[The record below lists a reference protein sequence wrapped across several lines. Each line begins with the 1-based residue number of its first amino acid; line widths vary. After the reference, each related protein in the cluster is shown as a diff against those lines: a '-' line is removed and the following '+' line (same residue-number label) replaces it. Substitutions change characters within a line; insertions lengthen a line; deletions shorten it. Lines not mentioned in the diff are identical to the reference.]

1 MLVGRGRGVKSR
13 QLQNWIVLDLRRLD
27 PSLPGMLIDER
38 RLFGRTLDD
47 PSGLWRAVL
56 SSQVVNC
63 DPAAMTVTT
72 GDLTRYELIGPPGR
86 LDAAMQRSLDLHLQD
101 FHLVQWRQ
109 VGLMSVASW
118 SD

>member
-1 MLVGRGRGVKSR
+1 MLFGRGRGLQRR

-27 PSLPGMLIDER
+27 PSLPGMLLEER
-38 RLFGRTLDD
+38 RLFGRTPDD

-56 SSQVVNC
+56 TSQIVNC
-63 DPAAMTVTT
+63 DPAGMTVTT
-72 GDLTRYELIGPPGR
+72 DDLTRYELIGHPGR
-86 LDAAMQRSLDLHLQD
+86 LDAAMQRSLDLHLSD
-101 FHLVQWRQ
+101 FHLVQWKQ

>member
-1 MLVGRGRGVKSR
+1 MLFSRGRGLQRR

-27 PSLPGMLIDER
+27 PSLPGVLIEER
-38 RLFGRTLDD
+38 RLFGRTPDD

-56 SSQVVNC
+56 SSQIVNC
-63 DPAAMTVTT
+63 DPVAMTVTT
-72 GDLTRYELIGPPGR
+72 GDLTRFDLIGPPGR
-86 LDAAMQRSLDLHLQD
+86 LDEAMQRSLDLHLRD
-101 FHLVQWRQ
+101 FRPVQWKQ